1 MKKILCCLALVFVV
15 FAIPVSAAETDSTQS
30 QDDAM
35 FQEYY
40 EQQAEDSGANDLP
53 NYLPDDTKSQLDQ
66 MGISGVDWN
75 SIQSI
80 QPNSVFSQ
88 ILKMLGEG
96 VQSPMKALLSLLG
109 IMMLCAM
116 LNSMKIN
123 LGEKNMGGIMN
134 LIGTLCICMVV
145 ITPIVQSIVKLT
157 GVIQG
162 ASTFMLACIP
172 VLVGIMISNG
182 QTVTASSYNLL
193 MLGTTNS
200 ISFLSAHFLAP
211 CMNIFL
217 GFSVVSAIS
226 PTLRLNTLCNTISK
240 IVKWVLG
247 FCMSVFTGLLTI
259 QSLLGGSVD
268 VTTNRTLRFVVSSFV
283 PVVGSALG
291 EALSTVQGCI
301 KVLKG
306 GVGAFGVLAVVFM
319 FLPILIE
326 CLLWQM
332 TLTVCA
338 GIGDVFDLKEIT
350 SILNAA
356 SKVMSMML
364 AILLCTMAMMTISTV
379 VVLMMGGAVQ

>member
-1 MKKILCCLALVFVV
+1 MKKILCFLALVFVV
-15 FAIPVSAAETDSTQS
+15 FVIPVSAAETDSTQS

-66 MGISGVDWN
+66 MGVSGVDWN

-96 VQSPMKALLSLLG
+96 VQAPMKALLSLLG
-109 IMMLCAM
+109 IMMLCAL

-172 VLVGIMISNG
+172 VLVGIMIANG

-226 PTLRLNTLCNTISK
+226 PTLRLSTLCNTISK

-268 VTTNRTLRFVVSSFV
+268 VTTNRTLRFVISSFV

>member
-96 VQSPMKALLSLLG
+96 VQAPMKALLSLLG
-109 IMMLCAM
+109 IMMLCAL

-172 VLVGIMISNG
+172 VLVGIMIANG

-240 IVKWVLG
+240 IVKCVLG

>member
-1 MKKILCCLALVFVV
+1 MKKILCCLALIFVV
-15 FAIPVSAAETDSTQS
+15 FVIPVSAAETDSTQS

-66 MGISGVDWN
+66 MVISGVDWN

-96 VQSPMKALLSLLG
+96 VQAPMKALLSLLG
-109 IMMLCAM
+109 IMMLCA
-116 LNSMKIN
+116 LLGSMKIN

-172 VLVGIMISNG
+172 VLVGIMIANG

-226 PTLRLNTLCNTISK
+226 PTLRLSTLCNTISK

>member
-1 MKKILCCLALVFVV
+1 MKKILCFLALVFVV
-15 FAIPVSAAETDSTQS
+15 FVIPVSAAETDSTQS

-66 MGISGVDWN
+66 MVVSGVDWN

-96 VQSPMKALLSLLG
+96 VQAPMKALLSLLG
-109 IMMLCAM
+109 IMMLCAL

-172 VLVGIMISNG
+172 VLVGIMIANG

-226 PTLRLNTLCNTISK
+226 PTLRLSTLCNTISK

>member
-1 MKKILCCLALVFVV
+1 MALVFVV

-109 IMMLCAM
+109 IMMLCAL

>member
-1 MKKILCCLALVFVV
+1 MKKILCCLALIFVV
-15 FAIPVSAAETDSTQS
+15 FVIPVSAAETDSTQS

-96 VQSPMKALLSLLG
+96 VQAPMKALLSLLG
-109 IMMLCAM
+109 IMMLCA
-116 LNSMKIN
+116 LLGSMKIN

-172 VLVGIMISNG
+172 VLVGIMIANG

-226 PTLRLNTLCNTISK
+226 PTLRLSTLCNTISK

-291 EALSTVQGCI
+291 EALSTVHGCI

>member
-15 FAIPVSAAETDSTQS
+15 FVIPVSAAETDSTQS

-66 MGISGVDWN
+66 MGISGEDWN

-96 VQSPMKALLSLLG
+96 VQAPMKALLSLLG
-109 IMMLCAM
+109 IMMLCAL

-172 VLVGIMISNG
+172 VLVGIMIANG

-226 PTLRLNTLCNTISK
+226 PTLRLSTLCNTISK

>member
-1 MKKILCCLALVFVV
+1 MKKILCFLALVFVV
-15 FAIPVSAAETDSTQS
+15 FVIPVSAAETDSTQS

-66 MGISGVDWN
+66 MGVSGVDWN

-96 VQSPMKALLSLLG
+96 VQAPMKALLSLLG
-109 IMMLCAM
+109 IMMLCAL

-172 VLVGIMISNG
+172 VLVGIMIANG

-226 PTLRLNTLCNTISK
+226 PTLRLSTLCNTISK

-332 TLTVCA
+332 KLTVCA

>member
-15 FAIPVSAAETDSTQS
+15 FAVPVSAAETDSTQS

-109 IMMLCAM
+109 IMMLCAL

-226 PTLRLNTLCNTISK
+226 PTLRLSTLCNTISK

>member
-1 MKKILCCLALVFVV
+1 MKKILCCLALIFVV
-15 FAIPVSAAETDSTQS
+15 FVIPVSAAETDSTQS

-109 IMMLCAM
+109 IMMLCAL

>member
-1 MKKILCCLALVFVV
+1 
-15 FAIPVSAAETDSTQS
+15 
-30 QDDAM
+30 
-35 FQEYY
+35 
-40 EQQAEDSGANDLP
+40 
-53 NYLPDDTKSQLDQ
+53 
-66 MGISGVDWN
+66 
-75 SIQSI
+75 
-80 QPNSVFSQ
+80 
-88 ILKMLGEG
+88 
-96 VQSPMKALLSLLG
+96 MKALLSLLG
-109 IMMLCAM
+109 IMMLCA
-116 LNSMKIN
+116 LLGSMKIN

-172 VLVGIMISNG
+172 VLVGIMIANG

-259 QSLLGGSVD
+259 QSLLGGSVM
-268 VTTNRTLRFVVSSFV
+268 LPPIERFV
-283 PVVGSALG
+283 
-291 EALSTVQGCI
+291 
-301 KVLKG
+301 
-306 GVGAFGVLAVVFM
+306 
-319 FLPILIE
+319 
-326 CLLWQM
+326 LW
-332 TLTVCA
+332 
-338 GIGDVFDLKEIT
+338 
-350 SILNAA
+350 
-356 SKVMSMML
+356 
-364 AILLCTMAMMTISTV
+364 
-379 VVLMMGGAVQ
+379 

>member
-1 MKKILCCLALVFVV
+1 VKKILCFLALVFVV
-15 FAIPVSAAETDSTQS
+15 FVIPVSAAETDSTQS

-66 MGISGVDWN
+66 MGVSGVDWN

-96 VQSPMKALLSLLG
+96 VQAPMKALLSLLG
-109 IMMLCAM
+109 IMMLCAL

-172 VLVGIMISNG
+172 VLVGIMIANG

-226 PTLRLNTLCNTISK
+226 PTLRLSTLCNTISK

>member
-15 FAIPVSAAETDSTQS
+15 FAISVSAAETDSTQS

-96 VQSPMKALLSLLG
+96 VQAPMKALLSLLG
-109 IMMLCAM
+109 IMMLCAL

-172 VLVGIMISNG
+172 VLVGIMIANG

-226 PTLRLNTLCNTISK
+226 PTLRLSTLCNTISK

>member
-15 FAIPVSAAETDSTQS
+15 FAIPVSAAETDSAQS

-109 IMMLCAM
+109 IMMLCAL

-162 ASTFMLACIP
+162 ASTFMMACIP
-172 VLVGIMISNG
+172 VLVGIMIANG

>member
-1 MKKILCCLALVFVV
+1 MALVFVV

-109 IMMLCAM
+109 IMMLCAL

-217 GFSVVSAIS
+217 GFSAVSVL

>member
-1 MKKILCCLALVFVV
+1 MKKILCCLALIFVV
-15 FAIPVSAAETDSTQS
+15 FVIPVSAAETDSTQS

-88 ILKMLGEG
+88 ILKMLGES
-96 VQSPMKALLSLLG
+96 VQAPMKALLSLLG
-109 IMMLCAM
+109 IMMLCAL

-172 VLVGIMISNG
+172 VLVGIMIANG

-226 PTLRLNTLCNTISK
+226 PTLRLSTLCNTISK

>member
-1 MKKILCCLALVFVV
+1 MKKILCCLVLVLAV
-15 FAIPVSAAETDSTQS
+15 FIIPVSASETGSTSS

-53 NYLPDDTKSQLDQ
+53 NYLPDDTRSQLDQ

-109 IMMLCAM
+109 IMMLCAL

-145 ITPIVQSIVKLT
+145 ITPIVQSIIKLT

-162 ASTFMLACIP
+162 ASAFMLACIP
-172 VLVGIMISNG
+172 VLVGIMIANG
-182 QTVTASSYNLL
+182 QTVTASSYNML

-226 PTLRLNTLCNTISK
+226 PTLRLNTLCHTISK

-268 VTTNRTLRFVVSSFV
+268 VTANRTLRFVVSSFV

>member
-1 MKKILCCLALVFVV
+1 MKKILCCLALIFVV
-15 FAIPVSAAETDSTQS
+15 FVIPVSAAETDSTQS

-96 VQSPMKALLSLLG
+96 VQAPMKALLSLLG
-109 IMMLCAM
+109 IMMLCA
-116 LNSMKIN
+116 LLGSMKIN

-162 ASTFMLACIP
+162 ASTFMLECIP
-172 VLVGIMISNG
+172 VLVGIMIANG

-211 CMNIFL
+211 CMGILL

-226 PTLRLNTLCNTISK
+226 PTLRLSTLCNTISK

>member
-109 IMMLCAM
+109 IMMLCAL

>member
-1 MKKILCCLALVFVV
+1 MKKILCCLALIFVV
-15 FAIPVSAAETDSTQS
+15 FVIPVSAAETDSTQS

-40 EQQAEDSGANDLP
+40 EQQVEDSGANDLP
-53 NYLPDDTKSQLDQ
+53 NYLPYDTKSQLDH

-96 VQSPMKALLSLLG
+96 VQAPMKALLSLLG
-109 IMMLCAM
+109 IMMLCA
-116 LNSMKIN
+116 LLGSMKIN

-172 VLVGIMISNG
+172 VLVGIMIANG

>member
-15 FAIPVSAAETDSTQS
+15 FAVPVSAAETDSAPS

-66 MGISGVDWN
+66 MGVSGVDWN

-96 VQSPMKALLSLLG
+96 VQAPMKALLSLLG
-109 IMMLCAM
+109 IMMLCAL

-145 ITPIVQSIVKLT
+145 ITPIVQSIVKFT

-172 VLVGIMISNG
+172 VLVGIMIANG

-226 PTLRLNTLCNTISK
+226 PTLRLSTLCNTISK

>member
-1 MKKILCCLALVFVV
+1 MKKILCCLALIFVV
-15 FAIPVSAAETDSTQS
+15 FVIPVSAAETDSTQS

-96 VQSPMKALLSLLG
+96 VQAPMKALLSLLG
-109 IMMLCAM
+109 IMMLCA
-116 LNSMKIN
+116 LLGSMKIN

-172 VLVGIMISNG
+172 VLVGIMIANG

-193 MLGTTNS
+193 MFGTTNS

-226 PTLRLNTLCNTISK
+226 PTLRLSTLCNTISK

>member
-109 IMMLCAM
+109 IMMLCAL

-379 VVLMMGGAVQ
+379 VVLTMGGAVQ

>member
-1 MKKILCCLALVFVV
+1 MKKILCCLALIFVV
-15 FAIPVSAAETDSTQS
+15 FVIPVSAAETDSTQS

-96 VQSPMKALLSLLG
+96 VQAPMKALLSLLG
-109 IMMLCAM
+109 IMMLCAL

-172 VLVGIMISNG
+172 VLVGIMIANG

-200 ISFLSAHFLAP
+200 ISFLSAHF
-211 CMNIFL
+211 
-217 GFSVVSAIS
+217 SVVSAIS
-226 PTLRLNTLCNTISK
+226 PTLRLSTLCNTISK

>member
-96 VQSPMKALLSLLG
+96 VQAPMKALLSLLG
-109 IMMLCAM
+109 IMMLCAL

-157 GVIQG
+157 GVIHG

-172 VLVGIMISNG
+172 VLVGIMIANG

>member
-1 MKKILCCLALVFVV
+1 MKKILCCLALIFVV
-15 FAIPVSAAETDSTQS
+15 FVIPVSAAETDSTQS

-96 VQSPMKALLSLLG
+96 VQAPMKALLSLLG
-109 IMMLCAM
+109 IMMLCA
-116 LNSMKIN
+116 LLGSMKIN

-162 ASTFMLACIP
+162 ATTFMLACIP
-172 VLVGIMISNG
+172 VLVGIMIANG

-211 CMNIFL
+211 CMNI
-217 GFSVVSAIS
+217 
-226 PTLRLNTLCNTISK
+226 LCNTISK

>member
-66 MGISGVDWN
+66 MGVSGVDWN

-96 VQSPMKALLSLLG
+96 VQAPMKALLSLLG
-109 IMMLCAM
+109 IMMLCAL

-172 VLVGIMISNG
+172 VLVGIMIANG

-211 CMNIFL
+211 CMNSFL

-226 PTLRLNTLCNTISK
+226 PTLRLSTLCNTISK

>member
-96 VQSPMKALLSLLG
+96 VQAPMKALLSLLG
-109 IMMLCAM
+109 IMMLCAL

-172 VLVGIMISNG
+172 VLVGIMIANG

-268 VTTNRTLRFVVSSFV
+268 VNTNRTLRVVVSSFV

>member
-15 FAIPVSAAETDSTQS
+15 FAIPVSAAETDSAQS

-109 IMMLCAM
+109 IMMLCAL

-172 VLVGIMISNG
+172 VLVGIMIANG

-350 SILNAA
+350 SILNAV

>member
-1 MKKILCCLALVFVV
+1 
-15 FAIPVSAAETDSTQS
+15 
-30 QDDAM
+30 M

-40 EQQAEDSGANDLP
+40 QQQAEDSGANDLP
-53 NYLPDDTKSQLDQ
+53 NHLPDETREQLDQ
-66 MGISGVDWN
+66 MGISGVDWD

-80 QPNSVFSQ
+80 GAGSVFSQ
-88 ILKMLGEG
+88 ILKMLGES
-96 VQSPMKALLSLLG
+96 VQAPVKALLSLLG
-109 IMMLCAM
+109 IMMLCAL

-134 LIGTLCICMVV
+134 LVGTLCVCMTV
-145 ITPIVQSIVKLT
+145 IAPIVQSIVRLT

-172 VLVGIMISNG
+172 VLAGIMIANG
-182 QTVTASSYNLL
+182 QTVTAGSYNAL

-226 PTLRLNTLCNTISK
+226 PALRLHTLCGTISK

-259 QSLLGGSVD
+259 QSLLGSSVD

-291 EALSTVQGCI
+291 EALSTVQGCV

-319 FLPILIE
+319 FLPLLIE

-332 TLTVCA
+332 ALAVCA

-364 AILLCTMAMMTISTV
+364 AILLCTMAMLTISTV

>member
-1 MKKILCCLALVFVV
+1 
-15 FAIPVSAAETDSTQS
+15 
-30 QDDAM
+30 M

-66 MGISGVDWN
+66 MGVSGVDWN

-96 VQSPMKALLSLLG
+96 VQAPMKALLSLLG
-109 IMMLCAM
+109 IMMLCAL

-172 VLVGIMISNG
+172 VLVGIMIANG

-226 PTLRLNTLCNTISK
+226 PTLRLSTLCNTISK

-283 PVVGSALG
+283 TVLVSALR
-291 EALSTVQGCI
+291 EALRKVQGCI